1 MEVTPRSG
9 PVCPIISYSE
19 SSSPDREGFALIRY
33 KWRWPAITGSVI
45 AVCGALSQLLIL
57 VGLTSYR
64 LFHGSRSDIIVLY
77 SLGAAGIGSLSVIL
91 IGFIMT
97 KRGASR
103 QHSADREL
111 LDAFLEHIPDN
122 VFFKDCDSR
131 FMRISK
137 SMAVYFGLKD
147 PRQAIGKTDADIFSS
162 EHAGKALLDEQ
173 EIIRTGEPLL
183 EKEEKETWPDGHE
196 TWVLTT
202 KVPLSDRHGQIIGTM
217 GIAHDITDR
226 KQAETRARYLALHD
240 SLTGLPNRVLL
251 EDRLSQAIAL
261 ASRNQTQVAILMLDL
276 NRFKNVND
284 SLGHYVGDRL
294 LEAVSVRLKACFR
307 ESDTVARVGSD
318 EFVIAVQT
326 ITSSED
332 IERVTQKVLTA
343 VSEPFQIE
351 EHEIEINGSV
361 GISQFPDDGEN
372 PATLLQCADAAMYE
386 AKKRGRGTHC
396 LFSPI
401 LTEGTRQQQKLE
413 DDLHHA
419 CTRDQFVLHYQPIV
433 ATHSGQITGMEAL
446 LRWRHPELGLIS
458 PNQFIPLLEELGLMV
473 GVGHWVLRAACR
485 QNVTWQQAGYSPI
498 RVAVNVSSQQ
508 LYRGNIVDTVQSV
521 LHETGLDPKW
531 LELELTESQ
540 TLDDS
545 EATIKIMRDLKR
557 IGVSLSLDDFGTGWS
572 SLSYLRRFPINRI
585 KIDRS
590 FIRDLLSQPTA
601 EAVVKSILGLSRNLG
616 LACIAEG
623 VETPKQ
629 RDYLRRN
636 MHGEMQGYLFSQ
648 PLTPVDCT
656 ALLRSEHYRP
666 REEVS
671 CDSQCS

>member
-1 MEVTPRSG
+1 MQP
-9 PVCPIISYSE
+9 
-19 SSSPDREGFALIRY
+19 
-33 KWRWPAITGSVI
+33 KWRGPAVSGSAI
-45 AVCGALSQLLIL
+45 AVCGVLLQLLIL
-57 VGLTSYR
+57 AGLTSYR
-64 LFHGSRSDIIVLY
+64 LSHGNSSTAVIY
-77 SLGAAGIGSLSVIL
+77 SLGGAGIASLIIIL
-91 IGFIMT
+91 IGLFIGKQT
-97 KRGASR
+97 SPQQGSV
-103 QHSADREL
+103 DRDL
-111 LDAFLEHIPDN
+111 LDAFMEHIPDN
-122 VFFKDCDSR
+122 VFFKDRDSR
-131 FMRISK
+131 FVRISK
-137 SMAVYFGLKD
+137 SMTAYCGLKD
-147 PRQAIGKTDADIFSS
+147 PGQVVGKTDADIFSS
-162 EHAGKALLDEQ
+162 EHADQALLDEQ
-173 EIIRTGEPLL
+173 EIIRTGQPMS

-196 TWVLTT
+196 SWVLTT
-202 KVPLSDRHGQIIGTM
+202 KVPLNDRHGQIIGTM

-226 KQAETRARYLALHD
+226 KQAEARARYLALHD

-251 EDRLSQAIAL
+251 EDRLFQAIAL
-261 ASRNQTQVAILMLDL
+261 ASRNQTRVAILMLDL

-284 SLGHYVGDRL
+284 SFGHYVGDRL

-318 EFVIAVQT
+318 EFVIAVQE
-326 ITSSED
+326 IISSED
-332 IERVTQKVLTA
+332 VGRVTQKVLAA

-351 EHEIEINGSV
+351 EHEIQISGSV

-372 PATLLQCADAAMYE
+372 PASLLQCADAAMYE

-396 LFSPI
+396 LFSPV

-419 CTRDQFVLHYQPIV
+419 CERDEFVLHYQPIV
-433 ATHSGQITGMEAL
+433 ASDSGQITGMEAL
-446 LRWRHPELGLIS
+446 LRWRHPERGLIS

-508 LYRGNIVDTVQSV
+508 LYQGNIIDTVQSV

-540 TLDDS
+540 MLDDS
-545 EATIKIMRDLKR
+545 EATIKIMQDLKR

-572 SLSYLRRFPINRI
+572 SLSYLRRFPIDRI

-648 PLTPVDCT
+648 PLPPTDST
-656 ALLRSEHYRP
+656 ALLRSVKYP
-666 REEVS
+666 SKEVL
-671 CDSQCS
+671 SQAS